1 MPGVYKYEEGGAT
14 PQGPGLVLPK
24 DSTGEVLRSEDGRE
38 YVMYENPTTGE
49 KVKVF
54 GSWNEAPGIRMGE
67 GGSRTQAIDT
77 KYNYPI
83 MQAENG
89 EFVLD
94 EAMLA
99 TDKNDSGP
107 NMVYDPKFGRKM
119 PTAKTG
125 NLLAQLGQMGESR
138 EMGQF
143 QPNVERGIGMMA
155 GGKTFRYNE
164 R

>member
-24 DSTGEVLRSEDGRE
+24 DSTGEVLRTEDGRE
-38 YVMYENPTTGE
+38 YVVYENPTTGE

-54 GSWNEAPGIRMGE
+54 GSWNEAPRIRMGE

-125 NLLAQLGQMGESR
+125 NLLAQLGQMGKNR
-138 EMGQF
+138 EMGEF
-143 QPNVERGIGMMA
+143 QPNVQRGIGMRD
-155 GGKTFRYNE
+155 GGKTYRYDE

>member
-38 YVMYENPTTGE
+38 YVMYENPT
-49 KVKVF
+49 
-54 GSWNEAPGIRMGE
+54 MGE